1 MQEFHI
7 PRFTTMDPLCE
18 KYYSTSPYAYCNNN
32 PVKYIDPDG
41 REIEIH
47 YQENGKGKVF
57 IFTGEN
63 ADRAPKNTFVQN
75 VITAYNYNK
84 KNGGGE
90 NLQKAAKDTKQ
101 RYAVAQTED
110 ASSGDVPN
118 RMYVVRWNPYAGLE
132 TTDGGTQSPATVLE
146 HEMAH
151 AYQYENH
158 TEQYRADKRQ
168 IIVSYRNQE
177 ERRVITGP
185 ERKTAKA
192 NNEGIRNNHRG
203 RSIVT
208 ETPISN
214 QKIKYLYP

>member
-1 MQEFHI
+1 M
-7 PRFTTMDPLCE
+7 
-18 KYYSTSPYAYCNNN
+18 
-32 PVKYIDPDG
+32 
-41 REIEIH
+41 
-47 YQENGKGKVF
+47 
-57 IFTGEN
+57 
-63 ADRAPKNTFVQN
+63 
-75 VITAYNYNK
+75 
-84 KNGGGE
+84 
-90 NLQKAAKDTKQ
+90 QKAAKDTEQ

-132 TTDGGTQSPATVLE
+132 TTNGGTQSPATVLE

-158 TEQYRADKRQ
+158 TEQYRADKKKAQ
-168 IIVSYRNQE
+168 AKDPYDNQE

-192 NNEGIRNNHRG
+192 NNEGIRYNHRG

-214 QKIKYLYP
+214 KKIKYLYPQNNPL